1 MKLTA
6 RGSVLD
12 LSCPQVMGILNV
24 TPDSFSDGGTHNTF
38 DTALRHAAK
47 MIEDGA
53 AIIDVGGEST
63 RPGADEVGEQEE
75 LDRVVPVIEALA
87 QRFDV
92 WISVDTS
99 KAVVMKASAKAGA
112 HIINDIRALQEPGAL
127 DAAAQTGLPVCL
139 MHMQGQP
146 RTMQSEPHYEDV
158 LSEVKTFLNSQ
169 IELCIAAGIAKN
181 NLILDPGFGFG
192 KNLSH
197 NYQLLAHLQE
207 LHHFGLPILAGMSR
221 KSMIGQL
228 LHVPPQER
236 VTGSVAC
243 AVIAAMQGAQI
254 IRVHDVKE
262 TVQAMQIVQATL
274 SAQNMTSV
282 KNTMSAK
289 NTL

>member
-6 RGSVLD
+6 RGCVLD
-12 LSCPQVMGILNV
+12 LSRPQVMGILNV
-24 TPDSFSDGGTHNTF
+24 TPDSFSDGGNHNTF
-38 DTALRHAAK
+38 DAALRHAAT
-47 MIEDGA
+47 MIEEGA

-63 RPGADEVGEQEE
+63 RPGAVDVSEQEE
-75 LDRVVPVIEALA
+75 LDRVVPVVEALA

-92 WISVDTS
+92 WISIDTS
-99 KAVVMKASAKAGA
+99 KAIVMQESAKVGA
-112 HIINDIRALQEPGAL
+112 HMINDIRSLQEFGAL
-127 DAAAQTGLPVCL
+127 DAAVKTGLPVCL

-146 RTMQSEPHYEDV
+146 CTMQAEPYYEDV
-158 LSEVKTFLNSQ
+158 VWEAKTFLTRQ
-169 IELCIAAGIAKN
+169 IDRCVAAGIAKN
-181 NLILDPGFGFG
+181 KLILDPGFGFG

-197 NYQLLAHLQE
+197 NYQLLAHLE
-207 LHHFGLPILAGMSR
+207 EFHHLGLPILAGMSR

-236 VTGSVAC
+236 VTGSIAC

-262 TVQAMQIVQATL
+262 TVQTMQIVQATL
-274 SAQNMTSV
+274 SA
-282 KNTMSAK
+282 KNTLAAK

>member
-12 LSCPQVMGILNV
+12 LSRPQVMGILNV
-24 TPDSFSDGGTHNTF
+24 TPDSFSDGGNHSTF
-38 DTALRHAAK
+38 DAALRHAAT
-47 MIEDGA
+47 MIKEGA

-63 RPGADEVGEQEE
+63 RPGAVDVSEQEE
-75 LDRVVPVIEALA
+75 LDRVVPVVEALA

-92 WISVDTS
+92 WFSIDTS
-99 KAVVMKASAKAGA
+99 KAIVMQESAKVGA
-112 HIINDIRALQEPGAL
+112 HMINDIRSLQELGAL
-127 DAAAQTGLPVCL
+127 DAAVKTGLPVCL

-146 RTMQSEPHYEDV
+146 STMQAEPYYEDV
-158 LSEVKTFLNSQ
+158 VWEAKTFLTRQ
-169 IELCIAAGIAKN
+169 IDRCVAAGIAKN
-181 NLILDPGFGFG
+181 KLILDPGFGFG

-197 NYQLLAHLQE
+197 NYQLLAHLE
-207 LHHFGLPILAGMSR
+207 EFHHLGLPILAGMSR

-236 VTGSVAC
+236 VTGSIAC

-262 TVQAMQIVQATL
+262 TVQTMQIVQATL
-274 SAQNMTSV
+274 SAKNTLAV
-282 KNTMSAK
+282 KNT
-289 NTL
+289 L

>member
-6 RGSVLD
+6 RGCVLD

-24 TPDSFSDGGTHNTF
+24 TPDSFSDGGTHDTF
-38 DTALRHAAK
+38 DMALEHAAK
-47 MIEDGA
+47 MIEEGA
-53 AIIDVGGEST
+53 TIIDVGGEST
-63 RPGADEVGEQEE
+63 RPGADEVSEQEE
-75 LDRVVPVIEALA
+75 LDRVIPVIEALTE
-87 QRFDV
+87 RFDV

-99 KAVVMKASAKAGA
+99 KAVVMRESARAGV

-127 DAAAQTGLPVCL
+127 DAAVQTGLPVCL

-146 RTMQSEPHYEDV
+146 RTMQTEPHYEDV
-158 LSEVKTFLNSQ
+158 VSEVKSFLRRQ
-169 IELCIAAGIAKN
+169 IELCVAAGIAKN

-207 LHHFGLPILAGMSR
+207 LHHLGLPILAGMSR

-228 LHVPPQER
+228 LHVSPEER

-243 AVIAAMQGAQI
+243 AVIAAMKGAQI
-254 IRVHDVKE
+254 IRVHDVEE
-262 TVQAMQIVQATL
+262 TVQAMKIVQATL
-274 SAQNMTSV
+274 STIN
-282 KNTMSAK
+282 
-289 NTL
+289 

>member
-12 LSCPQVMGILNV
+12 LSRPQVMGILNV
-24 TPDSFSDGGTHNTF
+24 TPDSFSDGGNHNTF
-38 DTALRHAAK
+38 DAALRHAAT
-47 MIEDGA
+47 MIEEGA

-63 RPGADEVGEQEE
+63 RPGAVDVSEQEE
-75 LDRVVPVIEALA
+75 LDRVVPVVEALA

-92 WISVDTS
+92 WISIDTS
-99 KAVVMKASAKAGA
+99 KAIVMQESAKVGA
-112 HIINDIRALQEPGAL
+112 HMINDIRSLQEFGAL
-127 DAAAQTGLPVCL
+127 DAAVKTGLPVCL

-146 RTMQSEPHYEDV
+146 CTMQAEPYYEDV
-158 LSEVKTFLNSQ
+158 VWEAKTFLTRQ
-169 IELCIAAGIAKN
+169 IDRCVAAGIAKN
-181 NLILDPGFGFG
+181 KLILDPGFGFG

-197 NYQLLAHLQE
+197 NYQLLAHLE
-207 LHHFGLPILAGMSR
+207 EFHHLGLPILAGMSR

-236 VTGSVAC
+236 VTGSIAC

-262 TVQAMQIVQATL
+262 TVQTMQIVQATL
-274 SAQNMTSV
+274 SA
-282 KNTMSAK
+282 KNILAAK